1 MQFAREIRQ
10 EELERV
16 IGKPDLLMRG
26 RRMKIVITANGNDLD
41 AQVSPVFGR
50 CPHFVFVDTETMAF
64 EAVPNPALS
73 APGGA
78 GIQAAQFAVEHGAE
92 AVLSGNVGPNAYGV
106 FQAANVPVYLI
117 SEGTIRQAVEA
128 YKDGKLQSAAQA
140 NAQAHTGLSS
150 HGSGGVRG
158 GRGGRT

>member
-1 MQFAREIRQ
+1 
-10 EELERV
+10 
-16 IGKPDLLMRG
+16 
-26 RRMKIVITANGNDLD
+26 MKIVITANGNDLD

-140 NAQAHTGLSS
+140 NAQAHTGLGS